1 MDSLSTP
8 SELLPSSRSCVR
20 NFGRP
25 RTRRFRRVPA
35 PLLVPALVLV
45 PSSLC
50 SPGMT
55 LRHANPST
63 LLLLLV
69 ILCAPFA
76 HAVKFALASSR
87 YPAAKCFWH
96 AAHNHQLVVVTAN
109 VAPNPAG
116 SPQEQRV
123 DLEIVDA
130 SDARHVYQVRVRVDF
145 LQLHSLVMLDCA
157 TLPLLLLVARAGLIV
172 VGCLLLRAERGRRDR
187 SWLQRAPNLAPYL
200 QHSHRPAHNQPN
212 RAYRLKRKA
221 LCD

>member
-1 MDSLSTP
+1 MPIYVD
-8 SELLPSSRSCVR
+8 VM
-20 NFGRP
+20 
-25 RTRRFRRVPA
+25 RFRRMPA
-35 PLLVPALVLV
+35 PLLVLVPALVLV
-45 PSSLC
+45 PSPPC
-50 SPGMT
+50 TPGMT
-55 LRHANPST
+55 LRHANPSA

-69 ILCAPFA
+69 LLCAPFA

-145 LQLHSLVMLDCA
+145 LQLHTLVILHCA
-157 TLPLLLLVARAGLIV
+157 TLSLLVPVAWAGY
-172 VGCLLLRAERGRRDR
+172 LRWGA
-187 SWLQRAPNLAPYL
+187 
-200 QHSHRPAHNQPN
+200 
-212 RAYRLKRKA
+212 
-221 LCD
+221 